1 MCRLVIPVQGR
12 PVFEEGK
19 VFNGKGLV
27 VNDMLNLGQGLWIMS
42 STYEVYPKSLTIVR
56 LSLDT
61 FPTEQPRC
69 KLFSPFC
76 YTFVIV
82 PVKSWGSVRL
92 CRVRVVKVEWLY
104 DETISASR
112 LSSKLNRYVKTAPNW
127 DVIETKS
134 GETFPT
140 NWGKFHDVCVKCR
153 MLMAIILVPV
163 ARTRP
168 RTHTKWLISRT
179 PTTWMPFF
187 LPGAP
192 LLARVVFVSAKGNP
206 PKKKMSWKT
215 RYTKSSFR

>member
-61 FPTEQPRC
+61 FPTKQPRC

-92 CRVRVVKVEWLY
+92 CRVRVLKVE
-104 DETISASR
+104 
-112 LSSKLNRYVKTAPNW
+112 
-127 DVIETKS
+127 
-134 GETFPT
+134 
-140 NWGKFHDVCVKCR
+140 
-153 MLMAIILVPV
+153 
-163 ARTRP
+163 
-168 RTHTKWLISRT
+168 
-179 PTTWMPFF
+179 
-187 LPGAP
+187 
-192 LLARVVFVSAKGNP
+192 
-206 PKKKMSWKT
+206 
-215 RYTKSSFR
+215 